1 MPRRGASP
9 SRRVELPGACTTAMA
24 MKSPMV
30 NGTTMP
36 FPAWLAE
43 LRRLLAVEQPP
54 KIDAGGW
61 SDDDV
66 RRYYDKG
73 FSPESAAAEL
83 RFRELARS

>member
-1 MPRRGASP
+1 
-9 SRRVELPGACTTAMA
+9 
-24 MKSPMV
+24 
-30 NGTTMP
+30 MP

-43 LRRLLAVEQPP
+43 LCRLLALEQPP
-54 KIDAGGW
+54 EIDAGGW

-66 RRYYDKG
+66 RRYYDEG